1 MRPSFLVVGSA
12 AGLAVIVLAAWGMV
26 VEYRTPSEG
35 PQACP
40 TYVGGALAAAS
51 GPHHPAERWEIY
63 SEEGEKGTARVKVR
77 KSTLAPAGFAES
89 CELKVIWAP
98 GVPGRASDW
107 RIGHVVSAPERLR
120 GRTMTFRVSIRGR
133 GVGVGL
139 YRYPSGPRV
148 QA

>member
-1 MRPSFLVVGSA
+1 
-12 AGLAVIVLAAWGMV
+12 
-26 VEYRTPSEG
+26 
-35 PQACP
+35 
-40 TYVGGALAAAS
+40 
-51 GPHHPAERWEIY
+51 
-63 SEEGEKGTARVKVR
+63 
-77 KSTLAPAGFAES
+77 
-89 CELKVIWAP
+89 LKVIWAP